1 MTDSDQAHRW
11 QQVRAL
17 FDQVADC
24 DPADWP
30 ARLLALCPEDER
42 LRDEALA
49 LLVADAAVTGGA
61 TGVSGSAPD
70 LLDALLQA
78 GAPEHDPW
86 PGRRLGPWRI
96 LECVGRGGMGRV
108 YRARRED
115 GDFAQQVAIKLVD
128 QVGDQSA
135 VARRLRSERQI
146 LAGLQHPN
154 IAGLVDGGMA
164 DDGTP
169 WFALE
174 YVEGEPVT
182 DWCDRNRLT
191 VEGRLKR
198 FLAVCA
204 AVAHAHERLVVH
216 RDLKPANI
224 LVGSDGQVKL
234 LDFGIAKLLDG
245 DEGDAV
251 AGSTVLRAFTPA
263 YAAPE
268 QIRGEPPTTAV
279 DVYALGL
286 LLHELLTGRLPWR
299 GEDRKRTAST
309 GDADPQRPSSQV
321 QRTAPVDAGT
331 PTPEQVASQRD
342 TTPARLRQRL
352 RGDLD
357 AIVMKALRP
366 QPARRYDGVRAL
378 AEDVRAVLERRP
390 VAARQG
396 GTRYLFERFL
406 ARHALAASLA
416 VLAGVSLLTGAAV
429 ALHQAQEARAQRN
442 QAQEQARRAD
452 AVADFLIGV
461 FRGANPR
468 LTDGR
473 DPPASELL
481 ARGAESLL
489 AREDL
494 DGATR
499 ANLLNMMASV
509 HIDLS
514 LYTQALA
521 LAEQGLVSALAAG
534 EPRLEAASLTMLGRA
549 ANNAGDRPAAA
560 AHLERA
566 WAVVREAGI
575 DDPDL
580 LDVIDHV
587 STVVHNN
594 LRDLP
599 RALHHLERTIARAR
613 ARGAPV
619 ATRSVLMYSTVLNAL
634 DRAGEALAVTG
645 PALAAARQ
653 QAGLSRHDLG
663 TLISAHA
670 FALLHGGSPEQAE
683 ALFRESLAISQEVE
697 GAGSHAAITDLHNM
711 RAAIAA
717 QARHDEAVELARE
730 VLRLSRLHP
739 TIGAAQ
745 TSRSLAWAGISE
757 VDAGNPLAALPLF
770 EELFD
775 RDPTLSSMQPR
786 VRLLV
791 AVARAQALA
800 AAGDWPHAWQVADQA
815 LSAGGSDGAQGPLA
829 LATLRLVRLQA
840 HQAGQAGPSDDCDW
854 LAEPGRALPDDTGW
868 RRQLRA
874 ALVQCR
880 GPGAS

>member
-1 MTDSDQAHRW
+1 MTASDQAHRW

-24 DPADWP
+24 DPADWG

-49 LLVADAAVTGGA
+49 LLAADAAVTGGA

-78 GAPEHDPW
+78 GAPELDPW

-96 LECVGRGGMGRV
+96 LECIGRGGMGRV

-164 DDGTP
+164 EDGTP

-174 YVEGEPVT
+174 YVEGEPIT
-182 DWCDRNRLT
+182 DWCDRHRLT

-224 LVGSDGQVKL
+224 LIGADGQVKL

-245 DEGDAV
+245 DEGEAA

-268 QIRGEPPTTAV
+268 QIRGETPTTAV

-299 GEDRKRTAST
+299 GEDRQRTAST
-309 GDADPQRPSSQV
+309 GDTDPQRPSSQV

-396 GTRYLFERFL
+396 GTRYLVERFL

-481 ARGAESLL
+481 ARGADSLL
-489 AREDL
+489 VREDL

-521 LAEQGLVSALAAG
+521 LAEQGLVSARAAG
-534 EPRLEAASLTMLGRA
+534 DPRLEAASLTMLGRA
-549 ANNAGDRPAAA
+549 ANNAGDRAAAA

-566 WAVVREAGI
+566 WAVVSEAGI

-599 RALHHLERTIARAR
+599 RALHHLERAIARAR
-613 ARGAPV
+613 ARGVPV

-645 PALAAARQ
+645 PALAAARL
-653 QAGLSRHDLG
+653 QAGVSRHDLG

-670 FALLHGGSPEQAE
+670 FAHLHGGSPEQAE
-683 ALFRESLAISQEVE
+683 ALFREALAISQEVE
-697 GAGSHAAITDLHNM
+697 GAGSHAAIADLHNV
-711 RAAIAA
+711 RTALAA
-717 QARHDEAVELARE
+717 QARHGEAVKLAHE

-739 TIGAAQ
+739 TIGAAH
-745 TSRSLAWAGISE
+745 TSRALAWAGISE

-775 RDPTLSSMQPR
+775 RDPALASMQPR

-800 AAGDWPHAWQVADQA
+800 AAGDWPRAWQAADQA
-815 LSAGGSDGAQGPLA
+815 LSADGSDGAHGPLA
-829 LATLRLVRLQA
+829 QATLRLVRLQA

-854 LAEPGRALPDDTGW
+854 LAEPGRALPEDAGW

-874 ALVQCR
+874 ALDRCR
-880 GPGAS
+880 SPGAT